1 MEKPLVLGIDI
12 GGSHITA
19 ALVNLETRKI
29 ILASYRRR
37 FVDSSDGADIL
48 IESWCDVINEAFEG
62 SNITER
68 IMGIAMPGPFDY
80 VNGICLIKEQGKFQ
94 SLYKVDVKTEL
105 AERLNILPCNI
116 GFINDAAGFLQGEV
130 FAGAARNFGKS
141 LGITL
146 GTGLG
151 SALHLNGVASDAA
164 LWDSDFLGGI
174 AEDYLS
180 TRWFIK
186 RYEELS
192 GRLLVGVKDLL
203 ALVKTDPNSALVFR
217 EFGHNLGRF
226 ISPLIKQHH
235 LELVIIGGNISLAFN
250 AFSAAL
256 EAALKAEQLTV
267 AIKITTLQENAA
279 LIGAASC
286 LDQQVNSKG
295 GFDYPYA
302 IKND

>member
-1 MEKPLVLGIDI
+1 MDKPLVLGIDI

-19 ALVNLETRKI
+19 ALVDLETRKI
-29 ILASYRRR
+29 VPASYRRR
-37 FVDSSDGADIL
+37 FVDSSDDAEIL
-48 IESWCDVINEAFEG
+48 IDSWCDVINDAFEG

-68 IMGIAMPGPFDY
+68 IIGIAMPGPFDY

-105 AERLNILPCNI
+105 AERLHILPGNI

-130 FAGAARNFGKS
+130 FAGAAHDFDKS

-151 SALHLNGVASDAA
+151 SALYLNGIATDAA
-164 LWDSDFLGGI
+164 LWDSDFLEGI

-192 GRLLVGVKDLL
+192 GSLLVGVKDLL

-226 ISPLIKQHH
+226 ISPLIKQHE
-235 LELVIIGGNISLAFN
+235 LELVIIGGNISLAFD
-250 AFSAAL
+250 AFAPAL
-256 EAALKAEQLTV
+256 EAILAAEQIRV

-286 LDQQVNSKG
+286 LNQN
-295 GFDYPYA
+295 
-302 IKND
+302 IKTLN